1 MDISSLEE
9 MVFWHWWAIAILLMC
24 MEIFAPAA
32 FFIWCG
38 IAAVIVGIALLIM
51 PEMSWQI
58 QFLLFSI
65 FSIVAVIVGRS
76 YLRKRGVMD
85 TDQPNLNQ
93 RGQQYIGRVFTLET
107 AIVNGTGRVNVDDS
121 SWRIEGSDMEAGN
134 KIQVTSING
143 STLIVE
149 PVDT

>member
-1 MDISSLEE
+1 MDITFLEE

-24 MEIFAPAA
+24 IEIFAPAA

-38 IAAVIVGIALLIM
+38 IAAVIVGIALLVM
-51 PEMSWQI
+51 PEMIWQI

-65 FSIVAVIVGRS
+65 FSVVAVIVGRS
-76 YLRKRGVMD
+76 YLRKRGAMD

-93 RGQQYIGRVFTLET
+93 RGQQYVGRVFTLET

-121 SWRIEGSDMEAGN
+121 SWRIEGSDIEAGN
-134 KIQVTSING
+134 KIKVTSING

-149 PVDT
+149 PVET